1 MLGLGL
7 SPWLRWRHDARR
19 ELRRNDVG
27 RPRDA
32 AAQDFDDI
40 CRGERAQVV
49 IHAAADVGDRRV
61 AHVDVLLILGTDH
74 ACGVRHV
81 GVERDVCPIGT
92 DGRPGDQASLGSR
105 LSDVPTHESQSHDE
119 ADDNEGCERA
129 GASP

>member
-81 GVERDVCPIGT
+81 GV
-92 DGRPGDQASLGSR
+92 GDQATLGSR